1 MRTRSSLISALS
13 CLLLCLPSS
22 ATLALT
28 VEYTALDLPDVTP
41 GVDRWQY
48 AYTVSAG
55 GFVPFGGLSLL
66 YAPALYAGL
75 AVSTEP
81 AAADWMTPSL
91 VIDPDPGLAADG
103 VVTLTALTNV
113 DAASF
118 VVDFDWLGTGS
129 PGAQGFEKFDDFFT
143 TVASGQT
150 TAAGSVVDVPTPGAL
165 ALLLGGSLWVRRRR
179 IG

>member
-1 MRTRSSLISALS
+1 MRIRPSLNSALR
-13 CLLLCLPSS
+13 CIL
-22 ATLALT
+22 LALSSPAAFAIT
-28 VEYTALDLPDVTP
+28 VHYTALDLPDVLP

-81 AAADWMTPSL
+81 DAADWMTPSL

-113 DAASF
+113 DTASF

-129 PGAQGFEKFDDFFT
+129 PAAQGFEQFDDFFT

-150 TAAGSVVDVPTPGAL
+150 TAAGSVADVPAPGTL
-165 ALLLGGSLWVRRRR
+165 ALLLGGSLWVRRRS